1 MDPIAAFRVQRARNT
16 DSDHHVTTMAE
27 LYVANPTWASYFNQV
42 CTSPANPRV
51 ELEQAIR
58 GMNLIMN
65 QEELPA
71 YRMQSLFKERLS
83 AEGRIPGSSLDFRSW
98 VYWVRDIKQYMNE
111 NRQWKKEEIKIL
123 VEAEELRKH
132 MEMREK
138 LREANERE
146 KESPDVFAVL
156 GIKKSKDMDDIEKRK
171 NEACSKAVRRFS
183 LAGAAVLSR
192 TKTVGDDPD
201 SACSK
206 AVRRFSAGV
215 LSRTKTVGDDPV
227 DPMDAPAVRSQRASG
242 SDLPSRRMSCPATM
256 LMTSAASTPRGVTR
270 VMLTT
275 NRWSLVQPL
284 HPELVVTTTFLEKR

>member
-16 DSDHHVTTMAE
+16 DSNQDETTMAE
-27 LYVANPTWASYFNQV
+27 LRLAQPTWASYFEQV
-42 CTSPANPRV
+42 CTSPANQRV
-51 ELEQAIR
+51 DLEQAIY

-65 QEELPA
+65 QEELPT

-83 AEGRIPGSSLDFRSW
+83 AEGRIPGSSLDFKSW
-98 VYWVRDIKQYMNE
+98 VYWARDVKEYMIE
-111 NRQWKKEEIKIL
+111 NRKWKKEEANL
-123 VEAEELRKH
+123 AEAEELRKQ

-138 LREANERE
+138 FREAKQRER
-146 KESPDVFAVL
+146 ESPDVFAVL

-171 NEACSKAVRRFS
+171 NAACSKAVRRFS
-183 LAGAAVLSR
+183 LAGQAVLSR

-227 DPMDAPAVRSQRASG
+227 DPMDASAVRSQRASG
-242 SDLPSRRMSCPATM
+242 SDVPSRRMICPATM